1 MQMEM
6 KDLEKLIDERSE
18 KQIAEK
24 TEAIKKELGAGVSQA
39 QIDEAV
45 AKAVKEINENAD
57 KTKAEN
63 VAYLEA
69 FKEAVSDNTKS
80 NETPV
85 TIVNQMLASAVRAM
99 HNKDYR
105 SIKMLS
111 DEEILAQAKKDFAN
125 SKALHKVLS
134 TKAVNAGTPSEGGF
148 TVPLAFSSDY
158 IDALLANTL
167 IDKLGVRRVPL
178 VHGNLSIPRMDTVSA
193 ISWGGEETIGDTTQP
208 TFGEVNMRAKKL
220 FAKTAITN
228 TVIRESGVDVEGW
241 IAEDLFRNARIALDV
256 ALLKGTGTQN
266 QPLGLKNNPNIQTSG
281 SSSTAFGVDTPNDM
295 EALLEQ
301 ANVPMEN
308 VKWLLSPKGKSW
320 IKSTKFTTGPFAW
333 ATEMATQKTLNGYE
347 FLTSTTVDYSKQTA
361 PTSDY
366 ADFWL
371 GDWSQLLFGI
381 SKDISIEVSR
391 DGTFVSNG
399 QTISAFDRDLT
410 LIRLISEVDFAC
422 RHPEAFL
429 RGTYSQS

>member
-24 TEAIKKELGAGVSQA
+24 TEAIKKELGAGVTQA

-410 LIRLISEVDFAC
+410 LIRLISEVDFAS

>member
-1 MQMEM
+1 MEM
-6 KDLEKLIDERSE
+6 KELERLIDERS
-18 KQIAEK
+18 KAQAESVK
-24 TEAIKKELGAGVSQA
+24 ADLQKELGAGVTQA

-45 AKAVKEINENAD
+45 AKAVKEIEA
-57 KTKAEN
+57 KAGKEKAEN

-69 FKEAVSDNTKS
+69 FKEAVGGNTKS

-105 SIKMLS
+105 SIKQLS

-125 SKALHKVLS
+125 SKGLIKVLS

-178 VHGNLSIPRMDTVSA
+178 VHGNLSIPKMDTVSA

-208 TFGEVNMRAKKL
+208 TFGDVNMHAKKL
-220 FAKTAITN
+220 FAKSAITN

-256 ALLKGTGTQN
+256 AMLKGTGSQY
-266 QPLGLKNNPNIQTSG
+266 QPLGLKNKTGVQTSG
-281 SSSTAFGVDTPNDM
+281 GTTTAFGVDTPNDM

-347 FLTSTTVDYSKQTA
+347 FLTSTTVDYTKATA
-361 PTSDY
+361 PASDY

-399 QTISAFDRDLT
+399 QRISAFDRDLT
-410 LIRLISEVDFAC
+410 LIRLIAEVDFAC

-429 RGTYSQS
+429 CGTYSQS

>member
-24 TEAIKKELGAGVSQA
+24 TEAIKKELGAGVTQA

-45 AKAVKEINENAD
+45 AKAVKEINDNAD

-69 FKEAVSDNTKS
+69 FKEAVADNTKS
-80 NETPV
+80 KETPV

-105 SIKMLS
+105 SIKQLS
-111 DEEILAQAKKDFAN
+111 DEEILAQAKKDFVN

-178 VHGNLSIPRMDTVSA
+178 VHGNLSIPKMDTVSA

-208 TFGEVNMRAKKL
+208 TFGEVNMHAKKL
-220 FAKTAITN
+220 FAKSAITN

-241 IAEDLFRNARIALDV
+241 IAEDLFRNAKIALDV
-256 ALLKGTGTQN
+256 AMLKGTGSQY
-266 QPLGLKNNPNIQTSG
+266 QPLGLKNKTGVQTSG
-281 SSSTAFGVDTPNDM
+281 GTTTAFSVDTPNDM

-347 FLTSTTVDYSKQTA
+347 FLTSTTVDYTKATA
-361 PTSDY
+361 PASDY

-381 SKDISIEVSR
+381 SKDMSIEVSR

-410 LIRLISEVDFAC
+410 LVRLITEVDFAC
-422 RHPEAFL
+422 RHPEAFV
-429 RGTYSQS
+429 RGTYSQN

>member
-6 KDLEKLIDERSE
+6 KDLEKLIDERSAN
-18 KQIAEK
+18 QIASK
-24 TEAIKKELGAGVSQA
+24 TEEIKKELGAGVSQA

-178 VHGNLSIPRMDTVSA
+178 IHGNLSIPRMDTVSA

-208 TFGEVNMRAKKL
+208 TFGEVNMHAKKL

-256 ALLKGTGTQN
+256 ALLKGTGTQY
-266 QPLGLKNNPNIQTSG
+266 QPLGLKNNPNIQKSG
-281 SSSTAFGVDTPNDM
+281 GTTTAFGVDTPNDM

-347 FLTSTTVDYSKQTA
+347 FLTSTTVDYSKQNA

-410 LIRLISEVDFAC
+410 LIRLISEVDFAS

>member
-1 MQMEM
+1 MAMEM
-6 KDLEKLIDERSE
+6 KELERIIDERSA
-18 KQIAEK
+18 KQIESAKE
-24 TEAIKKELGAGVSQA
+24 TIKKELGSVPQE
-39 QIDEAV
+39 QINEAV
-45 AKAVKEINENAD
+45 AKAVKEIEA
-57 KTKAEN
+57 KAEKDKNDN

-69 FKEAVSDNTKS
+69 FKEAVSGDVKS
-80 NETPV
+80 NESPV
-85 TIVNQMLASAVRAM
+85 TIVNQMLASAIRAM
-99 HNKDYR
+99 NSKDYR
-105 SIKMLS
+105 SIKQVS

-125 SKALHKVLS
+125 SKGLHKILS
-134 TKAVNAGTPSEGGF
+134 TKAVNAGTPSDGGF

-178 VHGNLSIPRMDTVSA
+178 VHGNLSIPRMDATSA

-208 TFGEVNMRAKKL
+208 KFGDVNMRAKKL
-220 FAKTAITN
+220 FAKSAITN

-241 IAEDLFRNARIALDV
+241 IAEDLFRNAKIALDV
-256 ALLKGTGTQN
+256 AMLKGTGSQY
-266 QPLGLKNNPNIQTSG
+266 QPLGLKNTAGVQISGTST
-281 SSSTAFGVDTPNDM
+281 TAFGVDTPNDM

-308 VKWLLSPKGKSW
+308 VKWLLSPKGKAW
-320 IKSTKFTTGPFAW
+320 IKSAKFTTGPFAW

-347 FLTSTTVDYSKQTA
+347 FLTSTSVDYTKATA
-361 PTSDY
+361 PASDY
-366 ADFWL
+366 SDFWL

-391 DGTFVSNG
+391 EGTFQSNG

-410 LIRLISEVDFAC
+410 LVRLITEVDFAC

-429 RGTYSQS
+429 CGTYSQA

>member
-1 MQMEM
+1 MAMEM
-6 KDLEKLIDERSE
+6 SELERIIDERSA

-24 TEAIKKELGAGVSQA
+24 TEAIKKEMGAGVSEA
-39 QIDEAV
+39 QIKEAV
-45 AKAVKEINENAD
+45 EKAVKEINAD
-57 KTKAEN
+57 AEQKKAEN

-69 FKEAVSDNTKS
+69 FKEAVSGNVETKENS
-80 NETPV
+80 V

-105 SIKMLS
+105 SIKQVS
-111 DEEILAQAKKDFAN
+111 DEEILAQAKKDFAS
-125 SKALHKVLS
+125 SKALIKVLS
-134 TKAVNAGTPSEGGF
+134 TKAVNATTPSEGGF

-158 IDALLANTL
+158 IDALFANTL

-178 VHGNLSIPRMDTVSA
+178 VHGNLSIPRMDSTSA
-193 ISWGGEETIGDTTQP
+193 ISWGGEETVGDTTQP
-208 TFGEVNMRAKKL
+208 GFGEVNMHAKKL
-220 FAKTAITN
+220 FAKSAITN

-241 IAEDLFRNARIALDV
+241 IAEDLMRNAKIALDI
-256 ALLKGTGTQN
+256 ALLKGTGSQY
-266 QPLGLKNNPNIQTSG
+266 QPRGLKNTTGVQKSG
-281 SSSTAFGVDTPNDM
+281 SSKTAFGVDTPNDM

-301 ANVPMEN
+301 ANIPMEN

-347 FLTSTTVDYSKQTA
+347 FLTSTTVDYKKGASSA
-361 PTSDY
+361 SDY
-366 ADFWL
+366 SDFWL
-371 GDWSQLLFGI
+371 GDWSQLLFGV

-410 LIRLISEVDFAC
+410 LLRLITEVDFAC
-422 RHPEAFL
+422 RHPEAFVC
-429 RGTYSQS
+429 GTYSQN

>member
-24 TEAIKKELGAGVSQA
+24 TEAIKKELGAGVTQA

-45 AKAVKEINENAD
+45 AKAVKEINDNAD

-69 FKEAVSDNTKS
+69 FKEAVADNTKS
-80 NETPV
+80 KETPV

-105 SIKMLS
+105 SIKQLS
-111 DEEILAQAKKDFAN
+111 DEEILAQAKKDFVN

-178 VHGNLSIPRMDTVSA
+178 VHGNLSIPKMDTVSA

-208 TFGEVNMRAKKL
+208 TFGEVNMHAKKL
-220 FAKTAITN
+220 FAKSAITN

-256 ALLKGTGTQN
+256 AMLKGTGSQY
-266 QPLGLKNNPNIQTSG
+266 QPLGLKNKTGVQTSG
-281 SSSTAFGVDTPNDM
+281 GTTTAFSVDTPNDM

-347 FLTSTTVDYSKQTA
+347 FLTSTTVDYTKATA
-361 PTSDY
+361 PASDY

-381 SKDISIEVSR
+381 SKDMSIEVSR

-410 LIRLISEVDFAC
+410 LVRLITEVDFAC
-422 RHPEAFL
+422 RHPEAFV
-429 RGTYSQS
+429 RGTYSQN

>member
-24 TEAIKKELGAGVSQA
+24 TEAIKKELGAGVTQA

-45 AKAVKEINENAD
+45 AKAVKEINDNAD

-69 FKEAVSDNTKS
+69 FKEAVEGNTKS

-105 SIKMLS
+105 SIKQLS

-125 SKALHKVLS
+125 SKGLHKVLA

-208 TFGEVNMRAKKL
+208 TFGDVNMRAKKL

-256 ALLKGTGTQN
+256 AMLKGTGSQY
-266 QPLGLKNNPNIQTSG
+266 QPQGLKNKTGVQTSG
-281 SSSTAFGVDTPNDM
+281 GSTTAFTVDTPNDM

-347 FLTSTTVDYSKQTA
+347 FLTSTTVDYTKATA
-361 PTSDY
+361 PASDY

-429 RGTYSQS
+429 CGTYSQS